1 MRSAGTTTGKGSR
14 LSDPGATRPQ
24 IWPGITRARLGGP
37 SNWISFISQNLEPI
51 MRISSIGLAL
61 TAALLTA
68 ACSQQD
74 NTPAEQP
81 VILETTEQRLSYG
94 IAYGLGERLKADG
107 VPLELDAFSAGL
119 RHAFEG
125 EERLL
130 TQEEIGQEM
139 QAYQQSRMAERQA
152 EAELAASNNVAEGE
166 ACRAEDAQG
175 EGVMSTESGMYYKVL
190 EAGDG
195 PTPGAEDT
203 VEVHY
208 RGTLVDGTEFDSSYA
223 RGSTATFGLNQV
235 IPGWTEGLQLMPVG
249 SKYEFVIPP
258 ELAYGAGGAGQQIG
272 PNATLVFQVEL
283 VRIESDEAPEQ
294 TDEG

>member
-1 MRSAGTTTGKGSR
+1 MK
-14 LSDPGATRPQ
+14 
-24 IWPGITRARLGGP
+24 
-37 SNWISFISQNLEPI
+37 
-51 MRISSIGLAL
+51 ISSIGLAL

-81 VILETTEQRLSYG
+81 VTLETTEQRLSYG
-94 IAYGLGERLKADG
+94 IAFGLGERLKADG
-107 VPLELDAFSAGL
+107 VPLDLDAFGAGL
-119 RHAFEG
+119 RHAFDG
-125 EERLL
+125 ETPLL

-139 QAYQQSRMAERQA
+139 QAYQQERMAERQA
-152 EAELAASNNVAEGE
+152 EAEQAASSNATAGDAYRADYAQAEGVV
-166 ACRAEDAQG
+166 A
-175 EGVMSTESGMYYKVL
+175 TESGLLYKVL

-195 PTPGAEDT
+195 AMPGAEDT

-208 RGTLVDGTEFDSSYA
+208 RGTLIDGTEFDSSYA
-223 RGSTATFGLNQV
+223 RGATVSFALNQV

-283 VRIESDEAPEQ
+283 VGIESAEADES
-294 TDEG
+294 